1 MLADFIPEQWPA
13 SNRNPWPTSVGII
26 THWTLAKARAEAQRL
41 EGLRQQKRDPK
52 LAVYNPTTAVTLGDV
67 IDWYHDKHL
76 TNPSTQ
82 ANFTHLTKRLKA
94 DLGATPLR
102 DFTRHVLKGW
112 IEGRLTANNAGGLE
126 TLLRWLSSAFN
137 QASDSL
143 SGLDIPAGYEN
154 PAKGL
159 GSKIPAIAN
168 RPRGSYAVSWE
179 DDEWSHIMVAIE
191 TAYTNSPLSPLGVMV
206 VEMIMVTGARP
217 SEIATLR
224 WDEIED
230 HKVKTGA
237 VTLRMK
243 KIIKDR
249 HKTWKNTRRPR
260 QILLGKR
267 GIDIL
272 TRAKKYADDTGYT
285 GQFVFPSPKNGNSS
299 THLKKPLHY
308 AKEIGKLCGIELV
321 AYNFRSAYINHALD
335 ELGRGKLEIVAENVG
350 HENSAT
356 TLKYYT
362 KNRDSDKATAAMA
375 VDEAFDQYCPT
386 LT

>member
-1 MLADFIPEQWPA
+1 MAAPKPIALTEKMIAALAPEPGKKDRIISDAAGNNLKLWIGASGTKVWRYVYRFAGSNGQSITIGAWP
-13 SNRNPWPTSVGII
+13 
-26 THWTLAKARAEAQRL
+26 HWTLAKARAEAQRL

-285 GQFVFPSPKNGNSS
+285 LPSISFPDLP
-299 THLKKPLHY
+299 
-308 AKEIGKLCGIELV
+308 
-321 AYNFRSAYINHALD
+321 
-335 ELGRGKLEIVAENVG
+335 
-350 HENSAT
+350 
-356 TLKYYT
+356 
-362 KNRDSDKATAAMA
+362 
-375 VDEAFDQYCPT
+375 
-386 LT
+386 